1 MEAASRFFFLTITG
15 QYPAG
20 ADILGSSLR
29 LADVGVNAVGSLGT
43 RQPFARLGDFQ
54 FKQPLAL
61 GIEHKW
67 YKLTDR
73 TQEMRQAVQA

>member
-29 LADVGVNAVGSLGT
+29 LADVGVNAVGAIVYFRNNYES
-43 RQPFARLGDFQ
+43 
-54 FKQPLAL
+54 KSC
-61 GIEHKW
+61 
-67 YKLTDR
+67 LTIYR
-73 TQEMRQAVQA
+73 KTYAKTWSGRPVK